1 MSHSR
6 LRRFV
11 AWLAAAVWLPAS
23 AQPTAPGL
31 AQVEHIVVVL
41 APGRSFDHLFGLF
54 PGAEGVAGASFVQKT
69 QVDHNGI
76 ALPSLPPVYEN
87 GRPSRRYPTALP
99 NGPFRLDAPPLN
111 RRPDDVLPNAAGGF
125 FQHREQVNN
134 GRNNRFVALGA
145 AGALVMGTWD
155 GSGTKL
161 WQWARDYTLA
171 DHFFMATFGGAALN
185 ERWLLCACTPVAAD
199 TPAAERAQLDDNER
213 LLKRPGSPPSVMFG
227 PAQLLDGAVSPD
239 GYVVNPLE
247 PLSPQ
252 AATAAKAPKT
262 IGDAL
267 AAKGIAWAWYANDDE
282 FAAAVDAA
290 KLPPVSFYKPALPPR
305 ASLAQSDALLDAA
318 LTRLRN
324 GAQWPKMAIVVVY
337 TDHGGYWDHVPPP
350 DGDRWGPA
358 TRVPALLIS
367 PFARR
372 GFVDKTPYDT
382 TSILKLITRRF
393 ALAPLPG
400 VREQAGDLANAFDPA
415 PPGR

>member
-1 MSHSR
+1 
-6 LRRFV
+6 
-11 AWLAAAVWLPAS
+11 
-23 AQPTAPGL
+23 
-31 AQVEHIVVVL
+31 
-41 APGRSFDHLFGLF
+41 LFGLF

-76 ALPSLPPVYEN
+76 ALPALPPVYEN
-87 GRPSRRYPTALP
+87 GRPSRRFPTGLP

-111 RRPDDVLPNAAGGF
+111 RRRDDVLPNAASGF

-134 GRNNRFVALGA
+134 GRNNRFVALGP
-145 AGALVMGTWD
+145 AGALPMGTWD

-171 DHFFMATFGGAALN
+171 DHFFMAAFGGAALN

-199 TPAAERAQLDDNER
+199 APAALRAQLDDNDR

-227 PAQLLDGAVSPD
+227 PAQLMDGAVTPD
-239 GYVVNPLE
+239 GYVVNPLD
-247 PLSPQ
+247 PPPQ
-252 AATAAKAPKT
+252 TTKT
-262 IGDAL
+262 LGDVL
-267 AAKGIAWAWYANDDE
+267 AAKGIAWAWYGNDAE
-282 FAAAVDAA
+282 FTAAVDAA
-290 KLPPVSFYKPALPPR
+290 KLPPVSFYKPALPPN

-324 GAQWPKMAIVVVY
+324 AAQWPKMAIVVLY
-337 TDHGGYWDHVPPP
+337 LDHGGYWDHVPPP

-358 TRVPALLIS
+358 TRVPALVIS

-382 TSILKLITRRF
+382 TSIIKLITRRF

-400 VREQAGDLANAFDPA
+400 VREPAGDLGNAFDFA
-415 PPGR
+415 PPTKALQ